1 MGGKRQQN
9 LREADKDVAALHP
22 YCLQSDQMVRSF
34 ASPFLVWLFL
44 VAAPLV
50 CYPAVEPIK
59 NNTCLEC
66 HSDQTLA
73 KTNAAGREI
82 SLFVEETRLQN
93 SVHKTN
99 SCQDCHADIGGNH
112 PDDGV
117 AAKHVKCATC
127 HEEQSES
134 YGSSVHGLAMAR
146 GHSGSA
152 TCADCHGTHNI
163 VPPGGPDSPL
173 HFSRLAK
180 TCGECHEREAI
191 DLDESV
197 HGKALAE
204 GRREA
209 PTCTDC
215 HSEHRIEGLAGSS
228 PDHISVD
235 VCSNCH
241 ASERLNTK
249 YRLPADRVKTFMES
263 YHGLAS
269 KYGSTLAANCG
280 SCHGYHRILPS
291 SDPTS
296 TISPKNLVRTCGKCH
311 PGAGENFALSKVH
324 VDAGEAGSG
333 ADVGQTVNW
342 WVRRIYLVLIF
353 GTIGGMLLHNGLTFF
368 RKVRDRYRQAD
379 HSVLRMDLSQRAQH
393 MTLAVSFIIL
403 AITGFALRFP
413 ESWVSKLLGSNEAFR
428 SWTHRIAGVAMLL
441 VGVYHVYYLIARREG
456 RQLFRDML
464 PVRKDIK
471 DLATNARYL
480 SGLSREKARIG
491 RFGYIEKAEYWAVV
505 WGAIIMGG
513 TGFMIWFKVD
523 VTRFLPGWV
532 VSVATT
538 IHYYEAVLA
547 CLAILVWH
555 FYHVMFDPDVYP
567 MNWAA
572 WNGKVSKE
580 WQAEEHTVENLQS
593 PLPGSHRAKKGREP
607 AKSGRSKH

>member
-1 MGGKRQQN
+1 
-9 LREADKDVAALHP
+9 
-22 YCLQSDQMVRSF
+22 
-34 ASPFLVWLFL
+34 
-44 VAAPLV
+44 
-50 CYPAVEPIK
+50 
-59 NNTCLEC
+59 
-66 HSDQTLA
+66 
-73 KTNAAGREI
+73 
-82 SLFVEETRLQN
+82 
-93 SVHKTN
+93 
-99 SCQDCHADIGGNH
+99 
-112 PDDGV
+112 
-117 AAKHVKCATC
+117 
-127 HEEQSES
+127 
-134 YGSSVHGLAMAR
+134 
-146 GHSGSA
+146 
-152 TCADCHGTHNI
+152 
-163 VPPGGPDSPL
+163 L

-180 TCGECHEREAI
+180 TCGECHEQEAV
-191 DLDESV
+191 DLEESV

-215 HSEHRIEGLAGSS
+215 HSEHRIEGLAGST
-228 PDHISVD
+228 PDHIAAD

-249 YRLPADRVKTFMES
+249 YRLPPDRVRTFMES

-291 SDPTS
+291 SDPAS
-296 TISPKNLVRTCGKCH
+296 TIYPKNLVKTCGKCH

-324 VDAGEAGSG
+324 VDAAEAGNG
-333 ADVGQTVNW
+333 ADLGQTVNW

-353 GTIGGMLLHNGLTFF
+353 LTIGGMLLHNWLTFY

-379 HSVLRMDLSQRAQH
+379 HSVIRMDFSQRAQH

-413 ESWVSKLLGSNEAFR
+413 ESWVSKALGSNEAFR
-428 SWTHRIAGVAMLL
+428 SWTHRIAGVVMLL
-441 VGVYHVYYLIARREG
+441 VGVYHLFYLISGREG
-456 RQLFRDML
+456 RRFFRAML

-471 DLATNARYL
+471 DLTTNAKYL
-480 SGLSREKARIG
+480 TGLSQQKARIG
-491 RFGYIEKAEYWAVV
+491 RFGYSEKVEYWAVV
-505 WGAIIMGG
+505 WGTIIMGA
-513 TGFMIWFKVD
+513 TGLAIWFKMD
-523 VTRFLPGWV
+523 VTRFLPRWA

-572 WNGKVSKE
+572 WNGKVSRE
-580 WQAEEHTVENLQS
+580 WQAEEH
-593 PLPGSHRAKKGREP
+593 PLEEDPKHLAKGSDSTKKGASHPR
-607 AKSGRSKH
+607 SGKVKQ